1 MVKKLHVGN
10 LAYSVSDD
18 NLREAFSQF
27 GTVQSATVVKDRVSG
42 RSKGFGFVEMSTDAE
57 AAAAI
62 EKMNKVE
69 LGGRTMFVSES
80 RSTGAPGGGGDRGDR
95 RDGNRGGGG
104 GFGGGFR
111 GGDRDGGGRRP
122 R

>member
-18 NLREAFSQF
+18 NLREAFSQY

-42 RSKGFGFVEMSTDAE
+42 RSKGFGFVEMSTDEE
-57 AAAAI
+57 AASAI
-62 EKMNKVE
+62 DKMNKIE

-80 RSTGAPGGGGDRGDR
+80 RSTGAPGGDRERGER
-95 RDGNRGGGG
+95 RDGNRGGGFG
-104 GFGGGFR
+104 GGGFR